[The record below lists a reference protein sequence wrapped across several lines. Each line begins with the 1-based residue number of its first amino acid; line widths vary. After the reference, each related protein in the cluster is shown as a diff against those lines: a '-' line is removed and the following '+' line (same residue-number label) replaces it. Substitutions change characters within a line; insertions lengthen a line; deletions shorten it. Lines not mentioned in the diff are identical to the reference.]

1 MGENESVYRRINA
14 NDNNAVVSI
23 KENIWIVLLNF
34 VSNKIHEEGRI
45 FLDIEE
51 DLRSTITVTKMIS
64 LI

>member
-1 MGENESVYRRINA
+1 MGESEKVDRRINA
-14 NDNNAVVSI
+14 NDNNAFVSI

-34 VSNKIHEEGRI
+34 IGNKLHEEERI

-51 DLRSTITVTKMIS
+51 DLKSTITVTKMIS

>member
-1 MGENESVYRRINA
+1 MGENENVYRRINA